1 MKYFGILAMMVA
13 PVAAFADIQPLD
25 GVWSGQGQFVG
36 ETGCPAQ
43 ITQAMLEDSGSY
55 SGNNTTFPKPF
66 DPVPLVNSDLAWSK
80 IAENTWR
87 GVFTQTQPTQMG
99 DISASTVFDVTVL
112 SETEISQDARVQVEL
127 PAQIAQLIGMAG
139 TSCSIRTIVMH
150 KHGG

>member
-55 SGNNTTFPKPF
+55 SGQQMTFPKPF
-66 DPVPLVNSDLAWSK
+66 DPVPLIASDIAWSK
-80 IAENTWR
+80 IATDQWR
-87 GVFTQTQPTQMG
+87 GVFTQSQATQMG
-99 DISASTVFDVTVL
+99 AISASTVFDITVL
-112 SETEISQDARVQVEL
+112 GPSEISQNARVQVEL
-127 PAQIAQLIGMAG
+127 PAQIAQLIGMSG
-139 TSCSIRTIVMH
+139 TSCSIQTIITH